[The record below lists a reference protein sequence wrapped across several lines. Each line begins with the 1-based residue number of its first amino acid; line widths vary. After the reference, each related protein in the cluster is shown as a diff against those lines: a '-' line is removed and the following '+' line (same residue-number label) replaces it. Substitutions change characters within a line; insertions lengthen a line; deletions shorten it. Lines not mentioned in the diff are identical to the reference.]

1 MFDALKARLA
11 RLRTVPETALEAAA
25 PRVLAR
31 LRADAT
37 TRRGNVPSYGKM
49 GDVPIT
55 VDVRAN
61 ALDVAGPDW
70 VMEKAKKLDQPAA
83 WGEIVRQEGARLLRG
98 GK

>member
-1 MFDALKARLA
+1 MFEALKARLA
-11 RLRTVPETALEAAA
+11 RLRTVPETTLEAAA

-55 VDVRAN
+55 VDVRAS
-61 ALDVAGPDW
+61 ALDVNGPDW
-70 VMEKAKKLDQPAA
+70 VMEKAKKLDQPAEWA
-83 WGEIVRQEGARLLRG
+83 EIVRQEGTRLLRG
-98 GK
+98 DK